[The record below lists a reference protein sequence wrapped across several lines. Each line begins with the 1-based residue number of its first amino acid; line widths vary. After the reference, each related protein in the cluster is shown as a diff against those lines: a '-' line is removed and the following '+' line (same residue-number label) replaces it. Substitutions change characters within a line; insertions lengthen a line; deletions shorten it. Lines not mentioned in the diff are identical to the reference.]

1 MSTHP
6 RDYAQVDAC
15 VSTLHEQSYL
25 AVPCYGIHPWFL
37 HEVLALDEEEVGNYN
52 SNSGAIE
59 GDGNKDD
66 DWLTELRQRLIDHPT
81 AIVGEIGLDGARWR
95 AAPGDDIDGSNT
107 NNPDKNAAWKYQK
120 RMLSCPMNLQRQ
132 AFEQQL
138 VVATELNRPVSIHA
152 VQAWGELLDSL
163 SNVRELMRE
172 KYEMIDDG
180 ICDDDVIDDT
190 ADHIVDEQ
198 YSSIRRKKKK
208 QSKNRLLLP
217 PKIYFHAFS
226 GKAGILPSLLAAI
239 EKGNVSRDDVYFG
252 FAPVSDVK
260 LFIPALSISRFI
272 TEIDAQTRL

>member
-1 MSTHP
+1 
-6 RDYAQVDAC
+6 
-15 VSTLHEQSYL
+15 
-25 AVPCYGIHPWFL
+25 
-37 HEVLALDEEEVGNYN
+37 
-52 SNSGAIE
+52 
-59 GDGNKDD
+59 
-66 DWLTELRQRLIDHPT
+66 
-81 AIVGEIGLDGARWR
+81 
-95 AAPGDDIDGSNT
+95 
-107 NNPDKNAAWKYQK
+107 
-120 RMLSCPMNLQRQ
+120 
-132 AFEQQL
+132 
-138 VVATELNRPVSIHA
+138 
-152 VQAWGELLDSL
+152 
-163 SNVRELMRE
+163 MRE